1 MDQAIRAYAQ
11 GVAKTRNR
19 VARNVRKPDAE
30 SRSLVQHAKDGSQ
43 LRKGLWIILAI
54 CTERLVVE
62 IKPEDRDMLIA
73 TARASEQ
80 QVAELRYTQDTLV
93 MALQGMVGL
102 VELIC
107 AASAPDYRA
116 TIEANHRL
124 IAARAALEK
133 VGK

>member
-62 IKPEDRDMLIA
+62 IKPEDRDLLIA
-73 TARASEQ
+73 TARAAEQ
-80 QVAELRYTQDTLV
+80 QVAELKRALAV
-93 MALQGMVGL
+93 ILPMAKGYATDHPVGNNAAMVAW
-102 VELIC
+102 
-107 AASAPDYRA
+107 AAE
-116 TIEANHRL
+116 I
-124 IAARAALEK
+124 LETK
-133 VGK
+133 K